1 MRECKDLRETE
12 GKSDTVKH
20 GDKSTKE
27 SVEASAKK
35 RKPLSKTKK
44 TVAVQKQARVTGDNS
59 GEIKTEANSE
69 GIDQPKRSDLSKSNK
84 VDEGRKRAKEK
95 DGKGGK
101 VEPAES
107 AEHVSI
113 RFDQTTQNSDS
124 KHDKGNS

>member
-1 MRECKDLRETE
+1 M
-12 GKSDTVKH
+12 
-20 GDKSTKE
+20 
-27 SVEASAKK
+27 A
-35 RKPLSKTKK
+35 KTKK
-44 TVAVQKQARVTGDNS
+44 TVVVQKQARVTGDNS

-101 VEPAES
+101 VESAES
-107 AEHVSI
+107 AKRVSI